1 MLNVHRLVRAVAA
14 AASLLLVGAPAA
26 SASHS
31 LGLHLA
37 QLNGRSQPTVFMVD
51 YSDSTWPVSASVG
64 DWAADP
70 YTAIYRYSY
79 CPNSNDYCV
88 PVNQT
93 SFNSS
98 VAYARTFY
106 QDNGGGHFSRS
117 NFYINLYVTPNSLK
131 RSVICQE
138 LGHVLGLDHRA
149 SSNTSSCMTTSTSV
163 FPNYPDSHDYNQLA
177 SIYAHAN

>member
-1 MLNVHRLVRAVAA
+1 MLTRHRAFRVLVLCAALMSLAVPAVH
-14 AASLLLVGAPAA
+14 
-26 SASHS
+26 ASHS
-31 LGLHLA
+31 LGVHLA

-51 YSDSTWPVSASVG
+51 YSDSSWPVSAAVG
-64 DWAADP
+64 EWSADP

-93 SFNSS
+93 SFNSA

-106 QDNGGGHFSRS
+106 QDNGNGHFSRS

-131 RSVICQE
+131 RSVICHE
-138 LGHVLGLDHRA
+138 LGHVLGLDERP
-149 SSNTSSCMTTSTSV
+149 SSATNSCMTQSTSV
-163 FPNYPDSHDYNQLA
+163 FPNYPDGHDYNQLL
-177 SIYAHAN
+177 SIYEHAN